1 MENLN
6 TLNLPN
12 ELMLCHHQEEGAGED
27 LDRVYDP
34 MIFFVRENRTQVDHL
49 LCMWMTLLQLKVKKW
64 SPKME
69 YPHQNGHSKYHRRF
83 LLVAGFQA
91 IEEDEVLF
99 TVKIGFL
106 HHLLQK
112 GTTVVGREQEAPAG
126 APRILLEATTTRVAG
141 ARAISTGALCPRCG
155 RSALQAIGRVLGTE
169 LLGVVGVS
177 GLPGPAPTAAVEAPE
192 ESSLVEAVVE
202 VVTYGPSHDE
212 MLLGTLSV
220 YRHFTRTTKIRHRRT
235 NLDLA
240 IIWRHLREYFYL
252 KKADFV

>member
-1 MENLN
+1 
-6 TLNLPN
+6 
-12 ELMLCHHQEEGAGED
+12 MLCHHQEEGAGED
-27 LDRVYDP
+27 LDRAYDP
-34 MIFFVRENRTQVDHL
+34 MIFSVRENRTQVDHL

-83 LLVAGFQA
+83 LLVGDFQA

-99 TVKIGFL
+99 IVRIGFL
-106 HHLLQK
+106 RHLLQK
-112 GTTVVGREQEAPAG
+112 GTTVVGRAQEAPVG
-126 APRILLEATTTRVAG
+126 VRRILLEATTMKVVG
-141 ARAISTGALCPRCG
+141 ARAISTGALFPPYG
-155 RSALQAIGRVLGTE
+155 HLALQAIGQVLGTE
-169 LLGVVGVS
+169 RLEVVGDS
-177 GLPGPAPTAAVEAPE
+177 GHPGPVRIVAVEAPG

-202 VVTYGPSHDE
+202 VAMYGPLHDE
-212 MLLGTLSV
+212 DAFGNILSV
-220 YRHFTRTTKIRHRRT
+220 YGHFMRTIKIRQQRT